1 MIGRTVLRKL
11 ALVGVVGSLM
21 GLAAC
26 ATPSNPANMTLPATP
41 ALAASPSHPA
51 YHAVTSVTVT
61 GGKETNPLWTAQVS
75 SEAFK
80 TALEDSLELAGYT
93 GAQGRPVAVSA
104 TLVNLHQPL
113 AGFDMSV
120 TSQVRYTVTQ
130 EGRLVFDE
138 TVSATGT
145 ARMGEAFVGVERLRI
160 ANEKSIR
167 ENIAE
172 FLKRF
177 GRTSR

>member
-1 MIGRTVLRKL
+1 MIRKL
-11 ALVGVVGSLM
+11 ILAGAVASLM

-41 ALAASPSHPA
+41 GLMASPTSPA
-51 YHAVTSVTVT
+51 YHAVTSVTVS

-75 SEAFK
+75 SEAFR

-93 GAQGRPVAVSA
+93 GTQGRPIAVSA
-104 TLVNLHQPL
+104 TLQNLHQPM

-130 EGRLVFDE
+130 EGRSVFDE

-145 ARMGEAFVGVERLRI
+145 ATMGEAFVGTERLRI
-160 ANEKSIR
+160 ANEKSIQ
-167 ENIAE
+167 ENIKE

-177 GRTSR
+177 GQRGH